1 MSWLNCL
8 SFLTS
13 MCNGNTERSPI
24 AVEEPLNKSV
34 SVGMI
39 ESASMYIKNE
49 LKRANFC
56 TKGLDTSFIYL
67 GFLNVTSWSCIN
79 RRNKP
84 KHLDYELKRSRPL
97 SREFCKHI
105 LS

>member
-24 AVEEPLNKSV
+24 AVEEPSNKSV

-39 ESASMYIKNE
+39 ESASVYIKNE

-56 TKGLDTSFIYL
+56 SKGLDTSFIYL
-67 GFLNVTSWSCIN
+67 GFLT
-79 RRNKP
+79 
-84 KHLDYELKRSRPL
+84 
-97 SREFCKHI
+97 
-105 LS
+105 